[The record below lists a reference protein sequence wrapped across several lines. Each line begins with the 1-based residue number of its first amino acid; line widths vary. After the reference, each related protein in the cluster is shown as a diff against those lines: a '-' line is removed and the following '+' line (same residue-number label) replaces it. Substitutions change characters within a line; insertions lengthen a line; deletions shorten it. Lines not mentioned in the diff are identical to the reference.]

1 MRMMRLNF
9 WQSLVVM
16 AMSILV
22 VGQLTVTS
30 PGTSNGCS
38 VVTVEAFTAIHTTT
52 VRPMLHAAAAAAA
65 STTGTA
71 KTVTFMSSG
80 PDDNKSRLKDLGFT
94 DDEIRRS
101 STSVDDRREPQKV
114 RVDLVEEVDS
124 MTLTAIGFGL
134 IAFNFLG
141 TALETVVVSLQF
153 SVFSLQKKGRLHFL
167 ISRICPIS
175 NNSLFPN

>member
-1 MRMMRLNF
+1 MTTASRMMRLNI

-16 AMSILV
+16 AMSALV
-22 VGQLTVTS
+22 VGHLTVTS
-30 PGTSNGCS
+30 PRTSNGCS
-38 VVTVEAFTAIHTTT
+38 VVTVEAFTAIHTIT
-52 VRPMLHAAAAAAA
+52 VRPLHAAA
-65 STTGTA
+65 GTA

-94 DDEIRRS
+94 EDEIRRS

-124 MTLTAIGFGL
+124 VTLTAIGFGL

-153 SVFSLQKKGRLHFL
+153 SVFSLQKKRSVTLSHLSHMSYFQ
-167 ISRICPIS
+167 
-175 NNSLFPN
+175 